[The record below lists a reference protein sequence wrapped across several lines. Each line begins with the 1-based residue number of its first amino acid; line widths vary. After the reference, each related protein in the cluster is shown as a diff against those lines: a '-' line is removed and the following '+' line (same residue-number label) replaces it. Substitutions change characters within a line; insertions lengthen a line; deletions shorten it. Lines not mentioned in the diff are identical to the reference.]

1 MSSWFGPFCMPW
13 SIFSLVWVLASITL
27 DGGQAGGNTGLYS
40 AIITMFVAI
49 VLVGGSLMVY
59 LIRVARRESGE
70 THHEERPLS

>member
-1 MSSWFGPFCMPW
+1 MPL
-13 SIFSLVWVLASITL
+13 SIFSLVWVLASFTL

-59 LIRVARRESGE
+59 LIRVGRRESGE
-70 THHEERPLS
+70 TQHNGRPLS

>member
-1 MSSWFGPFCMPW
+1 MPW

-49 VLVGGSLMVY
+49 VLVGGLLMVY
-59 LIRVARRESGE
+59 LVRAARRESGE
-70 THHEERPLS
+70 TQHDGRPLS

>member
-1 MSSWFGPFCMPW
+1 MPL
-13 SIFSLVWVLASITL
+13 STFSLAGVLASFTL

-59 LIRVARRESGE
+59 LIRMARRESGA
-70 THHEERPLS
+70 THDNGQPLS